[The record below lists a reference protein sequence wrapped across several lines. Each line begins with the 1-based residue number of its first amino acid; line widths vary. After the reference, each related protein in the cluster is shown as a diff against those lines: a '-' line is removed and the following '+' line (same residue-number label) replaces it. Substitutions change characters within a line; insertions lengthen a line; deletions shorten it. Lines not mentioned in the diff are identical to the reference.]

1 MKYDQKFIN
10 KEAENFTVS
19 KALKGITLASVKQ
32 IVEEG
37 ETRDEL
43 LSVENFRQISSD
55 KFSAVVDGVEHLFD
69 NAGKCVDAP
78 NTVGNLAFVSSDIQ
92 KSTQNTADAD
102 NTGTSETLKTTATI
116 SSLSPRDY
124 FAQEIMN
131 AFMKGINNPFS
142 LSDADI
148 YKYTTL
154 SYKIAQSMI
163 NVAAFNRKGD
173 PQSGSTDSSAEVV
186 IDKATLNGN
195 TEKLLNNI
203 VAALDKTNGSVEV
216 PGENDTPVSV
226 PAERLTIPE
235 LNALITALN
244 TLVGN
249 HNTLTENYVAHTPTG
264 TEPSTK
270 TTVGLDDLIAA
281 IKGVNV
287 SMDLSTLVS
296 AINSMGTT
304 RTANIGSN
312 GLGSSSSNPLY
323 ISGGNSWP
331 SVGSLSRLTSYVYG
345 LIAFDTGDTL
355 GYYRLSDLITKVTT
369 ESVFTNA
376 VDARIKQFAADLKT
390 ANTGITIPSN
400 WTT

>member
-19 KALKGITLASVKQ
+19 KALKGITLASVTQ
-32 IVEEG
+32 ITEQG
-37 ETRDEL
+37 ETRDVL
-43 LSVENFRQISSD
+43 TSVENFRQISSD
-55 KFSAVVDGVEHLFD
+55 KFSAVVDGVEHFFN

-78 NTVGNLAFVSSDIQ
+78 DTVGDLAFVSSDIQ

-173 PQSGSTDSSAEVV
+173 PESSQSTDPTAEVV
-186 IDKATLNGN
+186 VDKTTLNGN

-203 VAALDKTNGSVEV
+203 VVALDKTNGSIEV

-235 LNALITALN
+235 LNKLIGDLK
-244 TLVGN
+244 TLQ
-249 HNTLTENYVAHTPTG
+249 ENYVKDG
-264 TEPSTK
+264 SN
-270 TTVGLDDLIAA
+270 TVGLKDLI
-281 IKGVNV
+281 
-287 SMDLSTLVS
+287 STLSTTLTS
-296 AINSMGTT
+296 LKTITSIGSINSLPDIEGNINSSVSGTISAT
-304 RTANIGSN
+304 LSR
-312 GLGSSSSNPLY
+312 GSSSSNPLY
-323 ISGGNSWP
+323 VSIP
-331 SVGSLSRLTSYVYG
+331 STLM
-345 LIAFDTGDTL
+345 DT
-355 GYYRLSDLITKVTT
+355 
-369 ESVFTNA
+369 
-376 VDARIKQFAADLKT
+376 RIKAWLNATTIVADGSGWKL
-390 ANTGITIPSN
+390 NVPSSI
-400 WTT
+400 

>member
-19 KALKGITLASVKQ
+19 KALKGITLASIKSVGEGSAAT
-32 IVEEG
+32 EE
-37 ETRDEL
+37 L
-43 LSVENFRQISSD
+43 YSVENFRQISSD
-55 KFSAVVDGVEHLFD
+55 KFSAVVDGVEHFFN
-69 NAGKCVDAP
+69 NAGECVDAP

-203 VAALDKTNGSVEV
+203 VAALDKTNAQITVGTEV
-216 PGENDTPVSV
+216 DLK
-226 PAERLTIPE
+226 AERITIPE
-235 LNALITALN
+235 LNKLIGDLK
-244 TLVGN
+244 TLQ
-249 HNTLTENYVAHTPTG
+249 ENYVKDG
-264 TEPSTK
+264 SN
-270 TTVGLDDLIAA
+270 TVGLKDLIAA
-281 IKGVNV
+281 INT
-287 SMDLSTLVS
+287 TLTS
-296 AINSMGTT
+296 LKNITSIGSINSLPDIEGNINSSVSGTI
-304 RTANIGSN
+304 TATLSR
-312 GLGSSSSNPLY
+312 GSSSSNPLY
-323 ISGGNSWP
+323 VSIP
-331 SVGSLSRLTSYVYG
+331 STLM
-345 LIAFDTGDTL
+345 DT
-355 GYYRLSDLITKVTT
+355 
-369 ESVFTNA
+369 
-376 VDARIKQFAADLKT
+376 RIKAWLNATTIVADG
-390 ANTGITIPSN
+390 TGWKLNVPNSI
-400 WTT
+400 

>member
-10 KEAENFTVS
+10 KEAGHFTVS

-55 KFSAVVDGVEHLFD
+55 KFSAVVDGVEHFFN

-78 NTVGNLAFVSSDIQ
+78 DTVGDLAFVSSDIQ

-173 PQSGSTDSSAEVV
+173 PQSSSVDPSAEVV

-216 PGENDTPVSV
+216 PGENNTPVSV

-235 LNALITALN
+235 LNKLIGDLK
-244 TLVGN
+244 TLQ
-249 HNTLTENYVAHTPTG
+249 ENYVKDG
-264 TEPSTK
+264 NS
-270 TTVGLDDLIAA
+270 TVGLKDLIS
-281 IKGVNV
+281 I
-287 SMDLSTLVS
+287 LSTTLTS
-296 AINSMGTT
+296 LKTITSIGSINSLPDIEGNINSSVSGTI
-304 RTANIGSN
+304 TAILSR
-312 GLGSSSSNPLY
+312 GSSSSNPLY
-323 ISGGNSWP
+323 VSIP
-331 SVGSLSRLTSYVYG
+331 STLM
-345 LIAFDTGDTL
+345 DT
-355 GYYRLSDLITKVTT
+355 
-369 ESVFTNA
+369 
-376 VDARIKQFAADLKT
+376 RIKAWLNATTIVADG
-390 ANTGITIPSN
+390 TGWKLNVPNSI
-400 WTT
+400 

>member
-10 KEAENFTVS
+10 KETGHFTVS

-55 KFSAVVDGVEHLFD
+55 KFSAVVDGVEHFFN

-78 NTVGNLAFVSSDIQ
+78 DTVGDLAFVSSDIQ

-203 VAALDKTNGSVEV
+203 VAALDKTNGSIEV
-216 PGENDTPVSV
+216 PGENDTTVSV

-235 LNALITALN
+235 LNKLIEDLKTLQENYVKDGSNTVGLKDLITAI
-244 TLVGN
+244 GN
-249 HNTLTENYVAHTPTG
+249 INFTN
-264 TEPSTK
+264 
-270 TTVGLDDLIAA
+270 LI
-281 IKGVNV
+281 
-287 SMDLSTLVS
+287 S
-296 AINSMGTT
+296 AITNMSTV

-312 GLGSSSSNPLY
+312 GLGNSANNPIY
-323 ISGGNSWP
+323 INSVGTSGWP
-331 SVGSLSRLTSYVYG
+331 SARSLNRINSTDLDGFV
-345 LIAFDTGDTL
+345 AFDTSDDT
-355 GYYRLSDLITKVTT
+355 GYFTVTDLFDIVTASAT
-369 ESVFTNA
+369 FRNA
-376 VDARIKQFAADLKT
+376 VDARIKLFAADLKT
-390 ANTGITIPSN
+390 ANTGINIPSN

>member
-10 KEAENFTVS
+10 KETGHFTVS

-55 KFSAVVDGVEHLFD
+55 KFSAVVDGVEHFFD

-78 NTVGNLAFVSSDIQ
+78 DTVGDLAFVSSDIQ

-203 VAALDKTNGSVEV
+203 VAALDKTNGSIEV
-216 PGENDTPVSV
+216 PGENDTTVSV

-235 LNALITALN
+235 LNKLIEDLK
-244 TLVGN
+244 TLQ
-249 HNTLTENYVAHTPTG
+249 ENYVKDG
-264 TEPSTK
+264 SN
-270 TTVGLDDLIAA
+270 TVGLKDLIAA
-281 IKGVNV
+281 INT
-287 SMDLSTLVS
+287 TLTS
-296 AINSMGTT
+296 LKNITSIGSINSLPDIEGNINSSVSGTI
-304 RTANIGSN
+304 TATLSR
-312 GLGSSSSNPLY
+312 GSSSSNPLY
-323 ISGGNSWP
+323 VSIP
-331 SVGSLSRLTSYVYG
+331 STLM
-345 LIAFDTGDTL
+345 DT
-355 GYYRLSDLITKVTT
+355 
-369 ESVFTNA
+369 
-376 VDARIKQFAADLKT
+376 RIKAWLNATTIVADGSGWKL
-390 ANTGITIPSN
+390 NVPSSI
-400 WTT
+400 